1 MKINTIYKDLGVIDY
16 KEAWDYQENLFAEV
30 TNIKIQNRDL
40 PQCEQIEYLN
50 YLLFCQHPHVYTL
63 GKSGSQNN
71 LLINSIQL
79 QAKHASFYKIN
90 RGGDITYH
98 GPGQLVAYP
107 ILDMELF
114 GLGVKAYVHA
124 LEEVVIR
131 AIAEFGIK
139 GDRLDGATGV
149 WLDTDSKKTRK
160 ICAIGIKTSRF
171 VSMHGFAMN
180 INTDLNYFNYINPCG
195 FVDKGVT
202 SMQKELG
209 KELDFN
215 EVQEVFRKK
224 FIEVFKMNLI

>member
-1 MKINTIYKDLGVIDY
+1 
-16 KEAWDYQENLFAEV
+16 
-30 TNIKIQNRDL
+30 
-40 PQCEQIEYLN
+40 
-50 YLLFCQHPHVYTL
+50 L